1 MGVKGLRVEWTKGA
15 ERNLDAIEQYIAQ
28 DNPAAAAKTVLKI
41 VRRTFAQLSKQPSS
55 GKPGRIN
62 GTRELISPEFPY
74 IVIYS
79 IQQETIFILQVFH
92 TAQDIQSLSNNSSD
106 SAE

>member
-1 MGVKGLRVEWTKGA
+1 MRVEWTRGTEK
-15 ERNLDAIEQYIAQ
+15 NLDAIEEYIAQ
-28 DNPAAAAKTVLKI
+28 DNPAAAAKTVLRI
-41 VRRTFAQLSKQPSS
+41 VRRTFSQLSKQPSS

-62 GTRELISPEFPY
+62 GTRELIFPEFPY

-92 TAQDIQSLSNNSSD
+92 TAQDIQILSKNLSD
-106 SAE
+106 RG

>member
-1 MGVKGLRVEWTKGA
+1 MGGKGLRVEWTKGA
-15 ERNLDAIEQYIAQ
+15 ESNLDAIEQYIAQ

-41 VRRTFAQLSKQPSS
+41 VRRAFDQLTKQPSS

-62 GTRELISPEFPY
+62 GTRELIFPEFPY

-79 IQQETIFILQVFH
+79 IQRETIFILRVFH
-92 TAQDIQSLSNNSSD
+92 AAQDIQNFSGLFPTD
-106 SAE
+106 

>member
-1 MGVKGLRVEWTKGA
+1 MRVEWTNGA
-15 ERNLDAIEQYIAQ
+15 ERNLDAIERYIAQ

-41 VRRTFAQLSKQPSS
+41 VKRTFDQLSEHPSS

-62 GTRELISPEFPY
+62 GTRELIFPEFPY

-79 IQQETIFILQVFH
+79 IDKEVIFILRVFH
-92 TAQDIQSLSNNSSD
+92 AAQDIQNFP
-106 SAE
+106 

>member
-1 MGVKGLRVEWTKGA
+1 MRVEWTKGA
-15 ERNLDAIEQYIAQ
+15 ESNLDAIEHYIAQ
-28 DNPAAAAKTVLKI
+28 DNPTAAAKTVLKI
-41 VRRTFAQLSKQPSS
+41 VRRTFDQLSKQPSS

-62 GTRELISPEFPY
+62 GTRELIFPELPY

-92 TAQDIQSLSNNSSD
+92 AAQDIQNLPVPFPTD
-106 SAE
+106 